1 MEEFFKSI
9 SNREYA
15 TFFIVASFFLYFFI
29 KSVDTRKA
37 MLDILKTLFGS
48 KLILLFAFPFIYLVL
63 ITFAMYKLSIWDSS
77 LLKDSIL
84 SLFYGMV
91 VVGKSINTD
100 NFKLM
105 YKEYFLSYI
114 SFAYLFEFVI
124 GTYDFN
130 FFVEILFV
138 LFVSLLLLTN
148 TYLEHQKD
156 APQNTKKLLNNTLA
170 FIGFFVVLHCFR
182 SFCISPERI
191 LNLHSLQVLW
201 LPIIYAIALIPL
213 CYFIWIY
220 CKYESMLCSL
230 FVVNSN
236 LKYNIS
242 KIFIAFKTFRLCGVD
257 IERLKLWQHFF
268 LLNYKNYNKTPNID
282 EFIAEFKLRYT
293 KIKTDNLEN
302 EIDITTALDFMSQSN
317 YPKVSYKYVAF
328 SDGFGN
334 YQALSYNKQN
344 SLKYYCINGN
354 QENPQLFILYDF
366 VLNIQNLDNE
376 IMTFENDCQI
386 LHYKIFT
393 NKMNKKYRSKIKKLK
408 PFNYSQG
415 IYNISFLIDKD
426 VNDRILSLTFK
437 IYKKNPIE
445 FCDFELQNGLV
456 N

>member
-1 MEEFFKSI
+1 
-9 SNREYA
+9 
-15 TFFIVASFFLYFFI
+15 
-29 KSVDTRKA
+29 
-37 MLDILKTLFGS
+37 
-48 KLILLFAFPFIYLVL
+48 
-63 ITFAMYKLSIWDSS
+63 
-77 LLKDSIL
+77 
-84 SLFYGMV
+84 
-91 VVGKSINTD
+91 
-100 NFKLM
+100 
-105 YKEYFLSYI
+105 
-114 SFAYLFEFVI
+114 
-124 GTYDFN
+124 
-130 FFVEILFV
+130 
-138 LFVSLLLLTN
+138 
-148 TYLEHQKD
+148 
-156 APQNTKKLLNNTLA
+156 
-170 FIGFFVVLHCFR
+170 
-182 SFCISPERI
+182 
-191 LNLHSLQVLW
+191 
-201 LPIIYAIALIPL
+201 
-213 CYFIWIY
+213 
-220 CKYESMLCSL
+220 
-230 FVVNSN
+230 
-236 LKYNIS
+236 
-242 KIFIAFKTFRLCGVD
+242 
-257 IERLKLWQHFF
+257 F

-354 QENPQLFILYDF
+354 QQNPQLFILYDF

-393 NKMNKKYRSKIKKLK
+393 NKMHKKYRSKIKKLK